1 MGDMDQEVSL
11 SSLFDQALEIHQDIF
26 DSHEDTSSEP
36 FQNKV
41 KKGILMLEDATRL
54 VSVLDIFSRN
64 ENYSELPTGHLKF
77 FLLPVLL
84 GNYVMIC
91 IINLQFYMTMTW
103 ISGDLNNKV
112 IEAVRDG
119 VVEIV
124 QVYYIDYLQ
133 RCQDYG
139 FNIDHIPKLVKVK
152 ADDEYGDVEDV
163 PRPPDMGKMTAER
176 NAKMERF
183 RRSKQ
188 LESDLGKLKKVL
200 AAVVSGAAADEDV
213 LRDYYLKL
221 IQKSVYTSLDELAS
235 LEMEVGVLRHMA
247 KLKAGQI
254 APEPERQRRKLQPI
268 IIAKDQFQKEVYG
281 LGYPSLPVL
290 SVDEFYEKRI
300 EEGWWKPPSSG
311 GALQDRAND
320 PDLEA
325 RMKEEEAREE
335 DDKVDRDNEEAR
347 ERVVRMDEYK
357 DEHRRG
363 EGNRHNM
370 G

>member
-1 MGDMDQEVSL
+1 M
-11 SSLFDQALEIHQDIF
+11 
-26 DSHEDTSSEP
+26 
-36 FQNKV
+36 
-41 KKGILMLEDATRL
+41 
-54 VSVLDIFSRN
+54 
-64 ENYSELPTGHLKF
+64 
-77 FLLPVLL
+77 
-84 GNYVMIC
+84 
-91 IINLQFYMTMTW
+91 
-103 ISGDLNNKV
+103 NNKV

-163 PRPPDMGKMTAER
+163 PRPPDMGKMTSER

-200 AAVVSGAAADEDV
+200 AAVVSGAAPDEDV

-247 KLKAGQI
+247 KLRAGQI

-300 EEGWWKPPSSG
+300 AEGWWKPPSSG
-311 GALQDRAND
+311 GALQDRAAN

-325 RMKEEEAREE
+325 VQVEQEEREKDEAEERDDEEARA
-335 DDKVDRDNEEAR
+335 KAIGW
-347 ERVVRMDEYK
+347 DEYK
-357 DEHRRG
+357 DDHRRG

>member
-1 MGDMDQEVSL
+1 M
-11 SSLFDQALEIHQDIF
+11 
-26 DSHEDTSSEP
+26 
-36 FQNKV
+36 
-41 KKGILMLEDATRL
+41 
-54 VSVLDIFSRN
+54 
-64 ENYSELPTGHLKF
+64 
-77 FLLPVLL
+77 
-84 GNYVMIC
+84 
-91 IINLQFYMTMTW
+91 
-103 ISGDLNNKV
+103 NNKV

-163 PRPPDMGKMTAER
+163 PRPPDMGKMTSER

-200 AAVVSGAAADEDV
+200 AAVVSGAAPDEDV

-247 KLKAGQI
+247 KLRAGQI
-254 APEPERQRRKLQPI
+254 APEPERQRDGYKFSP
-268 IIAKDQFQKEVYG
+268 
-281 LGYPSLPVL
+281 LGRPGPSPSLNLKDPTSGIFKTWCGYLDITLYLKVL
-290 SVDEFYEKRI
+290 KKS
-300 EEGWWKPPSSG
+300 
-311 GALQDRAND
+311 
-320 PDLEA
+320 
-325 RMKEEEAREE
+325 
-335 DDKVDRDNEEAR
+335 
-347 ERVVRMDEYK
+347 
-357 DEHRRG
+357 
-363 EGNRHNM
+363 
-370 G
+370 